1 MMSGWTTLLFVL
13 NTFIV
18 MVIALNMLIAIVSDS
33 YEYAQIRASK
43 LFLRTRVEL
52 AAELVAIGAAR
63 SRAPSVAIDTLGRLL
78 APMKRVLQLT
88 AEPADREDGEDD
100 GGGGDDDDEW
110 QGRALEMERRTQ
122 AAVSDSRVQLEARF
136 GEMDARF
143 NARFG
148 EMHDEMGEMHDE
160 MDARFGAIERR
171 LGEVLGAVQGLA
183 VAPPPGSSS
192 PSSS

>member
-1 MMSGWTTLLFVL
+1 MMSGWTTLFFVL

-33 YEYAQIRASK
+33 YEYAQIRARK

-52 AAELVAIGAAR
+52 AADLVAIGAAR
-63 SRAPSVAIDTLGRLL
+63 SRAPSVAIGTLGRLL

-88 AEPADREDGEDD
+88 AEPADGED
-100 GGGGDDDDEW
+100 GDDDDEW
-110 QGRALEMERRTQ
+110 QGRALKMEWRTQ
-122 AAVSDSRVQLEARF
+122 AAVIDSRVQLEARF

-143 NARFG
+143 DARF
-148 EMHDEMGEMHDE
+148 GEMHDE

-183 VAPPPGSSS
+183 LAPPPGSSS

>member
-88 AEPADREDGEDD
+88 AEPADGEDGDDD

-143 NARFG
+143 GEMDARF
-148 EMHDEMGEMHDE
+148 GEMHDE

-183 VAPPPGSSS
+183 LVPPPGSSS